1 MNSIEPGLEAR
12 INELLRDPENAKTG
26 TTTDDFSSDLQS
38 AIDGVRNN
46 LEGADQ
52 AATNAVIGTGSPHDV
67 MLSLTQA
74 ELSFRM
80 ITQVRNRLL
89 EAYRE
94 IMRMQI

>member
-1 MNSIEPGLEAR
+1 MNRIEPSLEAS
-12 INELLRDPENAKTG
+12 INELLRDPENAKSG
-26 TTTDDFSSDLQS
+26 TTTDDFSADLQS
-38 AIDGVRNN
+38 AIDGVRDN
-46 LEGADQ
+46 LQSSDQ
-52 AATNAVIGTGSPHDV
+52 AAANAVVGNGSPHDV